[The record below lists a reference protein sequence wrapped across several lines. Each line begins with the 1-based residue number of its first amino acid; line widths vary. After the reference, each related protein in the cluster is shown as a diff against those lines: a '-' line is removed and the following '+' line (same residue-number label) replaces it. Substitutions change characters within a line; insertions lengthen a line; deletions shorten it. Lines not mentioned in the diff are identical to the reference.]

1 MQPFFWSQ
9 GSVGLTVLFVDD
21 PVVQMERSLRKSSI
35 CKQGFTWVTTAIE
48 CYTGMAHHTTPAA
61 AMTLHGGHGH
71 KENNRLQ
78 ASLLCASTPCPY
90 LYIVSREV
98 ALWRGA
104 WCSLLETSRKKKES
118 AALE

>member
-1 MQPFFWSQ
+1 MQQ
-9 GSVGLTVLFVDD
+9 GAPLRGREHKGRKEGRMEGRMEGVGDT
-21 PVVQMERSLRKSSI
+21 
-35 CKQGFTWVTTAIE
+35 
-48 CYTGMAHHTTPAA
+48 Y
-61 AMTLHGGHGH
+61 
-71 KENNRLQ
+71 RLQ

>member
-1 MQPFFWSQ
+1 
-9 GSVGLTVLFVDD
+9 
-21 PVVQMERSLRKSSI
+21 MERSLRKSSI